1 MKFYKKLTLKLKKND
16 ILEIAKLKNSHWN
29 FGISSQLSWFKNKN
43 NVSKND
49 FHLFLK
55 KNEKIIGYVQLC
67 KRKYIINLK
76 EKKYYLFRTLI
87 VLNKE
92 RNRKFAKKIMYEVS
106 NFIKQKKLP
115 GFLLCK
121 KSLIKFYEQY
131 GWMKL
136 TKKQFKVE
144 DHKTSLHGMIYNLK
158 KTDQKKN
165 IKFYCNEE

>member
-1 MKFYKKLTLKLKKND
+1 
-16 ILEIAKLKNSHWN
+16 
-29 FGISSQLSWFKNKN
+29 
-43 NVSKND
+43 
-49 FHLFLK
+49 
-55 KNEKIIGYVQLC
+55 
-67 KRKYIINLK
+67 
-76 EKKYYLFRTLI
+76 
-87 VLNKE
+87 
-92 RNRKFAKKIMYEVS
+92 MYEVS

-158 KTDQKKN
+158 KTDQKKILSFIIMRN
-165 IKFYCNEE
+165 NLF